1 MLWGDARRQALQQ
14 LAQPSWKCVCCR
26 PDSVFGERKR
36 MRSSGAALR
45 SSSGMSLATHED
57 VCIAF
62 AFPGQR
68 RVDFDAWEKHF
79 LEHAGGEVAEARARF
94 HRALRDLQC
103 MGLAC
108 WSLNSVY
115 LSKNEAY

>member
-1 MLWGDARRQALQQ
+1 
-14 LAQPSWKCVCCR
+14 
-26 PDSVFGERKR
+26 VFGATKKQ
-36 MRSSGAALR
+36 RSNGSILAA
-45 SSSGMSLATHED
+45 SSLAAHED

-62 AFPGQR
+62 AFPAQG

-79 LEHAGGEVAEARARF
+79 LEQAGGEAEVTRARF

-108 WSLNSVY
+108 SSANSVF
-115 LSKNEAY
+115 LSKNEFF